1 MVQTL
6 VIKNVGIGLRHQH
19 LQQVIDEQPDID
31 WFEVH
36 SENFFYDNLA
46 TYQLEQI
53 ADKYPLSFH
62 GVGLS
67 LGSAD
72 TLNQQHLQNLK
83 NAIERF
89 KPDLISDHLS
99 WSSIDGHYLN
109 DLLPMPYSKESLQH
123 FADKIKQTQ
132 DFLGRQILIENPS
145 SYLQFKH
152 SSISEWD
159 FFAALPDLSGCA
171 LLLDVNNIYVSCVNH
186 KYQPQDYLNAIN
198 ADDVA
203 EIHLAGHTKK
213 VLENGTILI
222 DDHSKKISNEVWLL
236 YRKTLEKIGNKPTLI
251 EWDSNIPKL
260 SVLLSEANKA
270 QRYLDA

>member
-1 MVQTL
+1 M
-6 VIKNVGIGLRHQH
+6 IKNVGIGLRHQH

-109 DLLPMPYSKESLQH
+109 DLLPMPYSKESLQR

-251 EWDSNIPKL
+251 EWDTNIPKL